1 MQRSSLVGVIFS
13 LVAILSTAVQAQE
26 GGGCVFNRTIHPEG
40 FTVCRDGELQ
50 RCEEGNWADIGLCD
64 DASPAPPPRA
74 EGGDVPIG
82 DEAAPQ
88 SEAR

>member
-13 LVAILSTAVQAQE
+13 LVAMLATAVHAQE
-26 GGGCVFNRTIHPEG
+26 GGGCVFDRTLHPEG
-40 FTVCRDGELQ
+40 FSVCRGGELQ
-50 RCEEGNWADIGLCD
+50 RCEEGSWADIGLCD